1 MYMSITSNDIATQ
14 SFNIERRGYDVDEV
28 DVFLERVASE
38 IDSMNKEIE
47 TLKKQLAEARAA
59 AEKATAQP
67 TVTMKP
73 AVQAPKSAAK
83 PAAMSETE
91 KDKRIAELEARLS
104 EKTTESSAI
113 AAALITAQKTGDE
126 VISKAKA
133 EAELTRQNAEDEAR
147 RILDKANAEKGKVV
161 EHINELNE
169 SRAAIREQYQDMLK
183 EFIGTCTMRLTEIG
197 GEATTG
203 ISLDSVE
210 AESAA
215 QSAARWDASSAAATY
230 TTPVAEPTASPA
242 AFRPSAAAKD
252 LSGYGD
258 ADDAFAF
265 DEID

>member
-1 MYMSITSNDIATQ
+1 MSITSNDIATQ

-47 TLKKQLAEARAA
+47 TLKRQLTEARAA
-59 AEKATAQP
+59 AEKATAQA
-67 TVTMKP
+67 TVAMKP
-73 AVQAPKSAAK
+73 AVQAKPAAK
-83 PAAMSETE
+83 PAAPAPISESE

-104 EKTTESSAI
+104 EKTTDSSAI

-133 EAELTRQNAEDEAR
+133 EAEVTRQNAEDEAR

-169 SRAAIREQYQDMLK
+169 SRAAIREQYQEMLK
-183 EFIGTCTMRLTEIG
+183 DFIGTCTMRLTEIG

-203 ISLDSVE
+203 IPVDSVA
-210 AESAA
+210 AESVA
-215 QSAARWDASSAAATY
+215 QSAAKWDASSAAATY

-258 ADDAFAF
+258 ADDGFAF